1 MDYDY
6 QRTGDIEDAETAR
19 LAWAGATPAA
29 NDPSTRLLIT
39 SIPTGGGGEGG
50 ASQPLSANNNNDE
63 EPLTPLPPVPATIL
77 FIVTFL
83 PVCMIFGSLWV
94 LGAFSNQDPLGF
106 SFLAL
111 LLLFSL
117 VPCGLGIA
125 VLVRVCSPFQFP
137 K

>member
-1 MDYDY
+1 MDY
-6 QRTGDIEDAETAR
+6 QHTGDIEDPETAR
-19 LAWAGATPAA
+19 LAWAGVTPAA
-29 NDPSTRLLIT
+29 NDPSTRLLVT
-39 SIPTGGGGEGG
+39 SIPTGGGEGG
-50 ASQPLSANNNNDE
+50 ASQPLSANNNDE

-83 PVCMIFGSLWV
+83 PVFIIFGSLWA
-94 LGAFSNQDPLGF
+94 LGAFSKQDPLGF
-106 SFLAL
+106 SLLAL

-137 K
+137 KWDG